1 MRDHRHNSRIGAKQR
16 AKSALSGDRA
26 TRPKGPYTRVR
37 VVEFV
42 REKGPGGRIV
52 TSVVIRGSAH
62 RKLEGGR
69 SAAAP
74 EQGPPAVAE
83 AAFALAPRAK
93 AILKGIE
100 IAQSDLR
107 ESGGAFDQEEVTR
120 LLQGISAEELE
131 REVRE
136 GGLLAVRGPQGE
148 LRFPAIQ
155 FNDDGAV
162 IDGLGAV
169 QRALPT
175 KNGFAVLSFLTNR
188 DARIE
193 NRRPIDLLKSGE
205 IGLATDLARR
215 YGEQG
220 A

>member
-1 MRDHRHNSRIGAKQR
+1 
-16 AKSALSGDRA
+16 LSGDRA
-26 TRPKGPYTRVR
+26 TRPRGLYTRAR

-42 REKGPGGRIV
+42 REKGPGGRFV
-52 TSVVIRGSAH
+52 TSIVIRESAH
-62 RKLEGGR
+62 RKLEGRR

-74 EQGPPAVAE
+74 EQSPPAVAE

-107 ESGGAFDQEEVTR
+107 ESGGAFAQEQVTR
-120 LLQGISAEELE
+120 LLQGIAAEELE
-131 REVRE
+131 REVRA
-136 GGLLAVRGPQGE
+136 GALLTVRGPQGE
-148 LRFPAIQ
+148 LRFTAIQ

-162 IDGLGAV
+162 VDGLSAV

-175 KNGFAVLSFLTNR
+175 KSGFAVLSFLTNR

-193 NRRPIDLLKSGE
+193 NRRPIDLLRSGE
-205 IGLATDLARR
+205 VALVIDLARR
-215 YGEQG
+215 DGEQG